1 MAYKTTA
8 STLATALTV
17 AAYLPYLRSITRGQ
31 VRPHMFTWIIWG
43 TVTLLAFIATLQAG
57 GGKGAWVLG
66 LSAGVSFL
74 VAKLAHVK
82 RADVSVT
89 RLDGAFLVAAFAAIP
104 LWLLARDPL
113 WAVCLLTLIELLGFG
128 PTFRKTWH
136 APSSESASFLGILI
150 VRNALILAALESY
163 AVVTVL
169 FPAVAAIACLALLAM
184 MLWRRR
190 ALAL

>member
-8 STLATALTV
+8 SALATALTV
-17 AAYLPYLRSITRGQ
+17 AAYLPYLRSIARGQ

-43 TVTLLAFIATLQAG
+43 TVTLLAFVAILQAG
-57 GGKGAWVLG
+57 GGPGAWALG
-66 LSAGVSFL
+66 LSAAASFL
-74 VAKLAHVK
+74 VARLAYLK

-89 RLDGAFLVAAFAAIP
+89 RLDGVFLVAAFAAIP
-104 LWLLARDPL
+104 LWMLASDPL

-136 APSSESASFLGILI
+136 APRSESVSYLSMLI
-150 VRNALILAALESY
+150 VRNALILAALENV

-169 FPAVAAIACLALLAM
+169 FPAAAAIACLALLVM